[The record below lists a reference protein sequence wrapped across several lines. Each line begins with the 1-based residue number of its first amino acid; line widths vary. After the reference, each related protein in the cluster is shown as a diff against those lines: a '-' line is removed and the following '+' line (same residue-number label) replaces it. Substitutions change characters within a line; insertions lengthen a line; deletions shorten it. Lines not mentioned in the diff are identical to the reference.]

1 MATMNV
7 KMEWSMKKKI
17 HSFLIFSKIFFQ
29 HQNEMTS
36 KLRLKKN
43 SIVDGLKDRRNRFKG
58 ERPYT
63 KYSNVSTVILLF
75 PEHALLIN
83 YSIKMARNSQSTLP
97 KTELLTKS
105 TSNIVCSASHVLQFK

>member
-1 MATMNV
+1 
-7 KMEWSMKKKI
+7 
-17 HSFLIFSKIFFQ
+17 
-29 HQNEMTS
+29 MTS

-63 KYSNVSTVILLF
+63 KYSNVSTVILPF
-75 PEHALLIN
+75 SEHALLIN
-83 YSIKMARNSQSTLP
+83 YSIKMARNSQSTSLIP